1 MQDSK
6 VSDEI
11 LSGIV
16 GQKDVFED
24 KLLAHKILLALCE
37 SSLSEEMDHYKFA
50 VQEDL
55 GLDTQTVDRLF
66 SLSAIARLLE
76 PEMPKP
82 RYYRGK
88 LVPKKDAKPN
98 WNQMLNMILGRDIAP
113 EKTES
118 EARDVVAQ
126 EIKTEETDVIT
137 LTLHNKPPTFDR
149 QDPVPIPDVE
159 QPDSFQSEEALRI
172 AEEPEKNKHP
182 AAKALR
188 KLMRDQNVQIDG
200 MKIDTEKYERSLILM
215 GNTKP
220 YKEFLKTIGGKWSAR
235 SGVWQFSKDYL
246 VSLME

>member
-16 GQKDVFED
+16 TQKDVADD
-24 KLLAHKILLALCE
+24 KFLAHKMLTALCE
-37 SSLSEEMDHYKFA
+37 SSLSDEMEYYKVA

-55 GLDTQTVDRLF
+55 GLDVQTMDRLF

-76 PEMPKP
+76 PEIPKP

-88 LVPKKDAKPN
+88 VVPKKDNESKPN
-98 WNQMLNMILGRDIAP
+98 WNQMLDMILGRDVVTESKSEQTDP
-113 EKTES
+113 VSFEVKTEP
-118 EARDVVAQ
+118 
-126 EIKTEETDVIT
+126 VI
-137 LTLHNKPPTFDR
+137 D
-149 QDPVPIPDVE
+149 QVPISDVE
-159 QPDSFQSEEALRI
+159 QPDTFQSEDAIRQL
-172 AEEPEKNKHP
+172 EEPEKNKHP

-200 MKIDTEKYERSLILM
+200 MRIDTDKYEKSLILM

-220 YKEFLKTIGGKWSAR
+220 HKDFLKSVGGKWSAR
-235 SGVWQFSKDYL
+235 SGVWQLSKDHL
-246 VSLME
+246 VSLVA